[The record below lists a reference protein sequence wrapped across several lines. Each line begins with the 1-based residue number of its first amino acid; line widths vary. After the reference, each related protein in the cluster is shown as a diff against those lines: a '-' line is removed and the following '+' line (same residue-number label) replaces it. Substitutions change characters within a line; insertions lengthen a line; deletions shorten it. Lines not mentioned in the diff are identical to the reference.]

1 MSKTVKIILI
11 SLGVIILIAV
21 LASVFG
27 GKRKG
32 VEVSTDDT
40 SIRTIT
46 ETVSASGK
54 IQPEVEVMISAEVSG
69 LILDLPVKE
78 GDLVGPGDLLVGIN
92 PDIYQSALGRAQA
105 AVNTS
110 RATLAS
116 SKARKLQS
124 EAQFL
129 AAERSFERSQQL
141 FEQGAISQADYDQ
154 ALSNFEVSKA
164 EVEAAEQSIKS
175 AQFSI
180 ASAEASYR
188 EAADNLKRTELKAP
202 MGGTVTALTKEVGEA
217 VLGTSMMQGETIMK
231 VSNLSSME
239 VNVEVNES
247 DIVLVSLGDTAMV
260 EVDAYIDE
268 EFKGVVTEIS
278 NTALNSLTSSAL
290 SMDQVTNF
298 SVKVRILPSSYK
310 HLMNEGEE
318 HLSPFRPGM
327 SATVEIMTD
336 KAEDVLAIPIKA
348 VTTRSDTASNAYS
361 QYMNSGNDDSDDDE
375 EDDKEDLTC
384 VFVLEN
390 GQSVIR
396 VVETGLQDS
405 KYIEIIDGLED
416 GDVIISGPYKE
427 VSENLKN
434 GKRVK
439 VKNSRAK
446 DEESEE

>member
-21 LASVFG
+21 LAAVFG

-32 VEVSTDDT
+32 VEVSTDNT

-110 RATLAS
+110 RSTLAS

-231 VSNLSSME
+231 VSDLSSME

-247 DIVLVSLGDTAMV
+247 DIVLVSLGDTAIV

-310 HLMNEGEE
+310 HLMKEGEE

-361 QYMNSGNDDSDDDE
+361 QYINGGNDDSDDDE
-375 EDDKEDLTC
+375 DKEDLTC

-390 GQSVIR
+390 GQSMIR

-405 KYIEIIDGLED
+405 KYIEIINGLED
-416 GDVIISGPYKE
+416 GDVVISGPYKE

-439 VKNSRAK
+439 VKDSDAK